1 MSLPICRVAQGETM
15 PTISAPE
22 REFWRRAVEAE
33 RARLA
38 LRPVPDAAP
47 PAPGAN

>member
-1 MSLPICRVAQGETM
+1 M
-15 PTISAPE
+15 PSVSASE

-38 LRPVPDAAP
+38 LVPLPGDT